1 LSVSRTCST
10 SGGEA
15 KQWPTSLRHSWKSA
29 EPRKSTVWFST
40 DRGGTRTR
48 PDDGSA
54 NAVRVPS
61 KTLLHALNEESVTS
75 IDALK
80 IDVEGAEDTILMP
93 FFQDAPQSL
102 WPRFL
107 VIEDTSGLWRVDV
120 FAELK
125 ARGYREAGR
134 SRQNVMMER

>member
-1 LSVSRTCST
+1 M
-10 SGGEA
+10 
-15 KQWPTSLRHSWKSA
+15 
-29 EPRKSTVWFST
+29 WFST

-61 KTLLHALNEESVTS
+61 KTLLQALNEESVTS